1 MQTVNHE
8 EIKMLIEKLRGYKYL
23 LKNNGDIEYER
34 KYAYEFGYN
43 RAIDKAIKEIEDIED
58 ITNVKSTSNYELTPK
73 EDEADEDFWK
83 FNEIAGIW
91 SNKCNKCCI
100 ECEET
105 INGEETRACK
115 HHCRNVLINDGC
127 CGGCWYEQ

>member
-8 EIKMLIEKLRGYKYL
+8 EMKILIEKLQGYKYL

-43 RAIDKAIKEIEDIED
+43 RAIDKAIKEIEDI
-58 ITNVKSTSNYELTPK
+58 TNVKSTSNYELIPK
-73 EDEADEDFWK
+73 EDEDLWK

-91 SNKCNKCCI
+91 LNKCNKCCI

-105 INGEETRACK
+105 RACK
-115 HHCRNVLINDGC
+115 HHCRNVFINDGC
-127 CGGCWYEQ
+127 CVGCGYE